1 MYYSTLISFLF
12 PLSLPPPPLSLKT
25 GEVWYE
31 VGSELAQEGLRPT
44 SPDQECLQEI
54 IHCSE
59 EKAEEVTRQQHE
71 LIDEQHR
78 RDLDEEYQFYE
89 QLRDA
94 QISTERNQEKEE
106 KLLMRTTNYKHLQV
120 HLICSVSL
128 TLSAVCCWL
137 WWFDSVCVCVC
148 LFCFV

>member
-1 MYYSTLISFLF
+1 M
-12 PLSLPPPPLSLKT
+12 
-25 GEVWYE
+25 
-31 VGSELAQEGLRPT
+31 GSELAQEGLRPT

-78 RDLDEEYQFYE
+78 QDLDEEYQFYE

-120 HLICSVSL
+120 HLIDSVLL
-128 TLSAVCCWL
+128 TLCCVL
-137 WWFDSVCVCVC
+137 LALDGLILFVFVC
-148 LFCFV
+148 LFVLFDVSLLYVGS

>member
-1 MYYSTLISFLF
+1 M
-12 PLSLPPPPLSLKT
+12 
-25 GEVWYE
+25 
-31 VGSELAQEGLRPT
+31 GSELAQEGLRPT

-120 HLICSVSL
+120 HLIG
-128 TLSAVCCWL
+128 
-137 WWFDSVCVCVC
+137 SVCHSLSLLCV
-148 LFCFV
+148 LALVV

>member
-1 MYYSTLISFLF
+1 M
-12 PLSLPPPPLSLKT
+12 
-25 GEVWYE
+25 
-31 VGSELAQEGLRPT
+31 AQEGLRPT

-59 EKAEEVTRQQHE
+59 ERAEEVTRQQHE

-94 QISTERNQEKEE
+94 QISGERLQEKEE
-106 KLLMRTTNYKHLQV
+106 KLILRTTNYKCLQV
-120 HLICSVSL
+120 SVYCTNISNL
-128 TLSAVCCWL
+128 CTSNTVIL
-137 WWFDSVCVCVC
+137 
-148 LFCFV
+148 